1 MAPPEIIS
9 YTWET
14 VMESLQILGYALAF
28 AVGFGFGM
36 MGYRYA
42 LKRDPERLEKFAKE
56 AKAFGDKAKEKF

>member
-1 MAPPEIIS
+1 MD
-9 YTWET
+9 
-14 VMESLQILGYALAF
+14 SLQILGYALAF

-42 LKRDPERLEKFAKE
+42 LKRDPERLERFAKE